1 MLENGLLSA
10 DTVTLACGAEE
21 ARGLDALAGAALTG
35 KNCGPI
41 LLVNAQQ
48 AFGNTSLQTIQ
59 GADSERTAA
68 FLDSHA
74 DAVYWVD
81 VLGGEY
87 VMPESLIETIRTIIR

>member
-1 MLENGLLSA
+1 MSYN
-10 DTVTLACGAEE
+10 LATIFVCAGFAPLFQGGFPEI
-21 ARGLDALAGAALTG
+21 AGAALAG